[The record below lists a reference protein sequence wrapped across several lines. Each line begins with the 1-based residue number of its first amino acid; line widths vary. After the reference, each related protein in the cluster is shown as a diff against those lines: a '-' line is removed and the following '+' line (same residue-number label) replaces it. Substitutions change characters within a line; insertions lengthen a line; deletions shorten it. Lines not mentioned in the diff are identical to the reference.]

1 MLAGDRDEGWE
12 IRGQPYAHVPMN
24 GQMLCALSPRFPDKP
39 WGKILGAFS
48 LPQEAAA
55 GWW

>member
-48 LPQEAAA
+48 LPWEAAA